1 MTILDRLTKGQ
12 IHGYCRAHFCKGDA
26 VPPRR
31 ALKKLGLDK
40 RTEFLGK
47 HLDKELVLL
56 SVACAE
62 NPGEDDRLFTIGTR
76 YVILGTEVR

>member
-1 MTILDRLTKGQ
+1 MTILDRLTKEQ
-12 IHGYCRAHFCKGDA
+12 IHGYCMAHFCKGDA

-31 ALKKLGLDK
+31 ALKTLGLDK
-40 RTEFLGK
+40 RSDFSGK
-47 HLDKELVLL
+47 CMDKELVLL

-62 NPGEDDRLFTIGTR
+62 NPDADDRLFTIGTR